1 MPLKKLSCTK
11 CPLHQ
16 GVKSVCIPTDKRG
29 SEILVLGGYPMGE
42 DDRMGGPLNGVA
54 WTDMQGLLGEEGFS
68 SSLVVRCQ
76 PPNRRPLPK
85 EAKTCATAHL
95 YPELEKLK
103 PKLIIA
109 LGDIPTRALLGFGG
123 VLKRQGQIHQ
133 SDHGPVLISPHPS
146 YFDKEPQKKRAWK
159 EDMKRSITQF
169 LTPKEDVV
177 LDYQHPLGEVDVASL
192 LSTLEGPVG
201 FDYETTGLDPFKG
214 SVRSVALSDGEGRAW
229 AFDPAV
235 NVEAWKEWLA
245 GPCLKVAHQASFE
258 GVWSEV
264 HYGVYPQGMVWDT
277 KLAAKLED
285 ENDKQV
291 GLKDLSM
298 RLTTLGD
305 YAYEVKKVI
314 DTPAWATHPIDDVM
328 RYNCFD
334 ADATR
339 RIAFLQD
346 VDENLMLKT
355 MGHVEAVTRMR
366 TRGMPIHLPS
376 LRKMKR
382 NAQEGMEMHI
392 EEMRKFERVKMFEE
406 KFGPITPDSHKKI
419 AELVFHH
426 LGLPMKDG
434 KASVSAEYLKWIAGQ
449 HPFTD
454 HLLLARQY
462 STALK
467 NFLKVIEENQTDG
480 VLHPDWKIGGADTW
494 RISCAKPNLQNIPK
508 DSALKIRNL
517 FQAPPGYVF
526 LEMDYSQIELRILA
540 HFSQDPVML
549 KAFEDGEDI
558 HMATAAR
565 AFDTDSPTKEQRSR
579 AKAIN
584 FGIIY
589 GMQAGKLSR
598 DTGMSKTEA
607 AAFIAKYFRTFPRI
621 QAWLDKT
628 RQSTRE
634 KGYTEGLFGYV
645 RRLPGITSENSTIAS
660 EAERKAGNFPI
671 QNASGIITLDAMV
684 LLEKY
689 ECAVGQVHDSIFF
702 MMEEKYLD
710 SFVPEARKEMVRA
723 ASVLDVPI
731 KVDGKVGTIWGEM
744 NAIEA

>member
-16 GVKSVCIPTDKRG
+16 GVKSVCIPIEGKGDV
-29 SEILVLGGYPMGE
+29 LVLGGYPMGR
-42 DDRMGGPLNGVA
+42 DDQMGLSVEGAA
-54 WTDMQGLLGEEGFS
+54 WDELDTLLGTKDYP

-146 YFDKEPQKKRAWK
+146 YFDKEPQKKGAWK

-192 LSTLEGPVG
+192 LSTLEGPVA

-214 SVRSVALSDGEGRAW
+214 IVRSVAVSDGEGRAW
-229 AFDPAV
+229 SFDPAV
-235 NVEAWKEWLA
+235 NLPAWKDWLA
-245 GPCLKVAHQASFE
+245 GPTMKIAHHAAFE
-258 GVWSEV
+258 GVWSLV
-264 HYGVYPQGMVWDT
+264 HYGVYPQAMVWDT
-277 KLAAKLED
+277 KLAARLED
-285 ENDKQV
+285 ENDLQN

-298 RLTTLGD
+298 RLTNLGD
-305 YAYEVKKVI
+305 YAFEVKKVI
-314 DTPAWATHPIDDVM
+314 DSPAWVKHPIEDVM

-346 VDENLMLKT
+346 VDEKVMEKT
-355 MGHVEAVTRMR
+355 LGHVETIAKVRA
-366 TRGMPIHLPS
+366 RGMPVNLDR
-376 LRKMKR
+376 LARMKR
-382 NAQEGMEMHI
+382 DAQEGLEISI

-406 KFGPITPDSHKKI
+406 KFGEITPNSHKKI

-426 LGLPMKDG
+426 LGLPKKDG
-434 KASVSAEYLKWIAGQ
+434 KASVNAAYLKWVAGQ

-462 STALK
+462 DTAQK
-467 NFLKVIEENQTDG
+467 NFLKVIEENHTDG
-480 VLHPDWKIGGADTW
+480 VLHPDWRVGGTDTW
-494 RISCAKPNLQNIPK
+494 RISCSRPNLQNIPK
-508 DSALKIRNL
+508 DSAIKVRNL
-517 FQAPPGYVF
+517 FEAPPGYVF
-526 LEMDYSQIELRILA
+526 LELDYSQIELRILA
-540 HFSQDPVML
+540 HLSGDPVMR
-549 KAFEDGEDI
+549 KAFENGEDI

-565 AFDTDSPTKEQRSR
+565 AFDTESPTPEQRSR

-598 DTGMSKTEA
+598 DTGMSHAEA
-607 AAFIAKYFRTFPRI
+607 AAFIVKYFRTFPTI
-621 QAWLDKT
+621 KAWLDKT
-628 RQSTRE
+628 KQETRE
-634 KGYTEGLFGYV
+634 RGYTTGLFGYV
-645 RRLPGITSENSTIAS
+645 RHLPGINSSNSAISSEC
-660 EAERKAGNFPI
+660 ERQAGNFPI
-671 QNASGIITLDAMV
+671 QNASGIITLDAMG
-684 LLEKY
+684 LLEEY
-689 ECAVGQVHDSIFF
+689 ECAIGQVHDSIFF
-702 MMEEKYLD
+702 MMEEKYLEP
-710 SFVPEARKEMVRA
+710 FVPVAIKKMVEA
-723 ASVLDVPI
+723 ASILDVPV

-744 NAIEA
+744 NAIET